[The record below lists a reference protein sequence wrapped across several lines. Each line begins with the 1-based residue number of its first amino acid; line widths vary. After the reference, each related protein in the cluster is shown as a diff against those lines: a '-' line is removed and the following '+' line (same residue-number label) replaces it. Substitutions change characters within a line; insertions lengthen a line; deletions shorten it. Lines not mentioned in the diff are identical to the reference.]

1 MLYIIN
7 RLFGIKIK
15 KKKKKYTWSKT
26 GLQLKA
32 NMDYGLCLLDFGY
45 TSALKYEFYL
55 VPKKVGL

>member
-1 MLYIIN
+1 M
-7 RLFGIKIK
+7 
-15 KKKKKYTWSKT
+15 YTWSKT

-32 NMDYGLCLLDFGY
+32 NMDYGQCLLDFGY